1 MRIYSTSRGSQVA
14 LTGPV
19 GHSEAAMSRTTRF
32 AIVAVVALAATAC
45 GVSPA
50 GSKGDKTSLRSPA
63 FAVVQPDPLVGPHA
77 VQDAQHVADRLTF
90 APLDG
95 SNAPMPLLAM
105 SRGLSAPHGVA
116 SSQKRE
122 IFGFA
127 PYWLLGHN
135 SEWNYNLLS
144 TVAYFG
150 LDVQSDGTF
159 AQSGNGF
166 NGWNSADMTNLIN
179 NAHRAGTKVVV
190 TIKDFNDASIN
201 MVDATSARQ
210 VLINN
215 VIAAIQAKN
224 LDGVNVD
231 FEAVESTSFPDL
243 QIGITTLMTELSTQ
257 VHAKWPQA
265 EVTIDTH
272 AGSASW
278 DLGVFKIGD
287 LAPVVDAM
295 FIMNYDSVFSNMP
308 GQAGPNSPMTHWT
321 YNDTIDVAQYLSK
334 APASKILLGVPYYG
348 YRWSTVSGA
357 PYAATVGTKPIAEGY
372 SAAMDDLAC
381 PHPALARGW
390 DAWGESPWA
399 NWWSP
404 GTNDPCADNFGYPQ
418 EMYYDDATSLGL
430 KYDLINSS
438 NLRGVGIWSLGMDSG
453 RSELWSA
460 LSTYF
465 SCPVSVTAPAAPTT
479 TEFSLSLTAGPCSV
493 AYYDVQQFDTT
504 TNQGW
509 FTLGQARP
517 SAGTPNAVVEGYP
530 GHTYQFPARPH
541 TTGGLVSSL
550 NVASTTLSAG

>member
-1 MRIYSTSRGSQVA
+1 
-14 LTGPV
+14 
-19 GHSEAAMSRTTRF
+19 
-32 AIVAVVALAATAC
+32 
-45 GVSPA
+45 
-50 GSKGDKTSLRSPA
+50 
-63 FAVVQPDPLVGPHA
+63 
-77 VQDAQHVADRLTF
+77 
-90 APLDG
+90 
-95 SNAPMPLLAM
+95 M

-179 NAHRAGTKVVV
+179 NAHRAGTNVVV

-201 MVDATSARQ
+201 IVDATSARQ

-215 VIAAIQAKN
+215 VIAAIQATN
-224 LDGVNVD
+224 LDR
-231 FEAVESTSFPDL
+231 STP
-243 QIGITTLMTELSTQ
+243 
-257 VHAKWPQA
+257 
-265 EVTIDTH
+265 
-272 AGSASW
+272 
-278 DLGVFKIGD
+278 
-287 LAPVVDAM
+287 
-295 FIMNYDSVFSNMP
+295 
-308 GQAGPNSPMTHWT
+308 
-321 YNDTIDVAQYLSK
+321 
-334 APASKILLGVPYYG
+334 PASKILVGVPSYG
-348 YRWSTVSGA
+348 YRWSTASGA
-357 PYAATVGTKPIAEGY
+357 QFAATVGTKTIAEGY

-381 PHPALARGW
+381 PHPAVARGW

-404 GTNDPCADNFGYPQ
+404 GTNAPCADNFGYPQ

-493 AYYDVQQFDTT
+493 AYYDVHP
-504 TNQGW
+504 
-509 FTLGQARP
+509 L
-517 SAGTPNAVVEGYP
+517 
-530 GHTYQFPARPH
+530 
-541 TTGGLVSSL
+541 
-550 NVASTTLSAG
+550 